1 MDEQHEQRVEKE
13 RERGRGEAH
22 NASVYHDDVQ
32 RHVCKK
38 GDLSDR
44 RERKKN
50 SSRLAFRDP
59 RLLVTPCYHPHTRR
73 CRERINPRT
82 ASPLP
87 FLSILWSVRFRE
99 YLAAVF

>member
-82 ASPLP
+82 AFPLP
-87 FLSILWSVRFRE
+87 FLSIL
-99 YLAAVF
+99 

>member
-1 MDEQHEQRVEKE
+1 MDERHEQRVERERERE
-13 RERGRGEAH
+13 RERGRGGRRTERSH

-44 RERKKN
+44 RREEKEFLQVSVQR
-50 SSRLAFRDP
+50 SSAPSHAVLP
-59 RLLVTPCYHPHTRR
+59 TTPTRR

-82 ASPLP
+82 TPSL
-87 FLSILWSVRFRE
+87 IR
-99 YLAAVF
+99 